1 MQNDVFHRM
10 FNDAVRFSLFSHL
23 RTGNPM
29 IDGMLSAIIIT
40 IVTYIVNNILSFR
53 FKRQYVWD
61 TFLSLIYRRHSIQFE
76 GRYSFIINRYD
87 IDSIVSNCFSDSFK
101 AIFVHII
108 NSMDTNPTIYEIR
121 ECIMSKRYDQER
133 GKDMFLIC
141 QIDRFLFDK
150 ELEIYALSETFHG
163 ENSEKKRDNDTT
175 VKTETIVIT
184 LYSYKTSING
194 IYNLIKRIKNDYLDN
209 LERERNK
216 KQFIYSLC
224 NSTFEKNRL
233 ECWKEC
239 PFESS
244 RTFSNM
250 FFEGKE
256 VVLDKIDFFLN
267 NRDWYFKNG
276 IPYTLGIGLHG
287 PPGTGKTSFFKC
299 LANMTGRHLIV
310 LSLKMIKTRR
320 QLDDIFFENQYN
332 ESNKKGSIGFD
343 KKIIVIEDI
352 DCLGDIVLDRS
363 KLLKRVCKKN
373 KINEEEKGLDKLM
386 KIIESSDV
394 SNATNDTITLDDI
407 LNLLDGLKETPGRI
421 LGISSNHYDKLD
433 PALTRPGRIDI
444 TMKLDNITRQT
455 IGQMFHNYYE
465 KEVDPVLLKTIP
477 DRVYSPAE
485 ITNIFVEF
493 RDNSDGFIKRL
504 IKV

>member
-1 MQNDVFHRM
+1 M
-10 FNDAVRFSLFSHL
+10 
-23 RTGNPM
+23 
-29 IDGMLSAIIIT
+29 
-40 IVTYIVNNILSFR
+40 
-53 FKRQYVWD
+53 
-61 TFLSLIYRRHSIQFE
+61 FLSLIYRRHSIQFE
-76 GRYSFIINRYD
+76 GKYSFIINRYETN
-87 IDSIVSNCFSDSFK
+87 SIVSNCFSDSFK
-101 AIFVHII
+101 AIFVRII
-108 NSMDTNPTIYEIR
+108 NDMDTNPTIYEIR

-133 GKDMFLIC
+133 GKDMFFIS
-141 QIDRFLFDK
+141 QKDRFLFDK
-150 ELEIYALSETFHG
+150 ELEIYALSETYY
-163 ENSEKKRDNDTT
+163 EDNSEKKRENDAN

-184 LYSYKTSING
+184 LYSYKTPIHG
-194 IYNLIKRIKNDYLDN
+194 IYRLIKQIKLDYLDN

-224 NSTFEKNRL
+224 DATFEENRL
-233 ECWKEC
+233 ECWKEY

-250 FFEGKE
+250 FFERKD
-256 VVLDKIDFFLN
+256 VVLDKIGFFLN

-310 LSLKMIKTRR
+310 LSLKMIKTHR
-320 QLDDIFFENQYN
+320 QLDDFFFENQYN

-352 DCLGDIVLDRS
+352 DCLGDVVLDRS
-363 KLLKRVCKKN
+363 NLLKKESKKKEN
-373 KINEEEKGLDKLM
+373 KQEVKGLDKLM
-386 KIIESSDV
+386 KIIENSDI
-394 SNATNDTITLDDI
+394 SRSDDTITLDDI
-407 LNLLDGLKETPGRI
+407 LNLWDGLKETPGRI

-444 TMKLDNITRQT
+444 IMKLDNVTRQT
-455 IGQMFHNYYE
+455 IGQMFRHYYG
-465 KEVDPVLLKTIP
+465 KEADSKLLKKIP
-477 DRVYSPAE
+477 DRIYSPAE

-493 RDNSDGFIKRL
+493 RGNPDGFLKRL
-504 IKV
+504 IKI